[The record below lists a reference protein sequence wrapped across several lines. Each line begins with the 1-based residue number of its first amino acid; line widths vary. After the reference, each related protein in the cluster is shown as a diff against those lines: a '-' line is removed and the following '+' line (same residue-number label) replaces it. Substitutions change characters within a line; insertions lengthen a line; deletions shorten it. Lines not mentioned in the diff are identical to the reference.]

1 MDTGAE
7 KVPLSVADFIEWVNA
22 SLTKHRARVSGEITK
37 VSRYDFGYF
46 FDLKDKDGK
55 AVMNCFINTYNYRRN
70 GVELKQG
77 MEVIATGMPQVY
89 VARGSFTF
97 QATTLEP
104 VGNGKLQQEYE
115 LLKKK
120 LETEGLFANKRPLP
134 RFPHKIGVITS
145 KAGDVIHDFETNI
158 GRYGFELQFVDS
170 RVEGK
175 DAIHELLA
183 AIATL
188 AKRDVDVLVVMKG
201 GGSLESFQAFN
212 TESVVRALAAFPKP
226 VITGIGHEPDITLS
240 QLVADYGASTPSIAA
255 KKLNETWDA
264 GVQQIRE
271 LEMGVLSGFKELQA
285 RAATALDRA
294 SSSVWHQFRSI
305 EKQIVRMKSAV
316 QTATSLMRVRI
327 DRHTTTLEQSGA
339 TIARVCEA
347 GVRNTSQ
354 KIADAI
360 TRILDTER
368 EGIEDI
374 GNEVNT
380 HGETV
385 LRPFAPAMATAN
397 TNVARYEREINAYSP
412 ERNLSLGYSIAYLDG
427 NLVRSTKQLRV
438 GETVELKVSDGSFTS
453 KVEGIES

>member
-1 MDTGAE
+1 MIIREE
-7 KVPLSVADFIEWVNA
+7 KEPLSVIDFIEWVNG
-22 SLTKHRARVSGEITK
+22 SLTKHRARVAGEITK
-37 VSRYDFGYF
+37 ATRYEFGWF
-46 FDLKDKDGK
+46 FDLKDKKGE
-55 AVMNCFINTYNYRRN
+55 AMLNCFVSSYDYRKN
-70 GVELKQG
+70 GVELEQG
-77 MEVIATGMPQVY
+77 QEIIATGMPQVY
-89 VARGSFTF
+89 ARKGTFTF
-97 QATTLEP
+97 KATTLEP
-104 VGNGKLQQEYE
+104 VGDGKLQQEYE

-120 LETEGLFANKRPLP
+120 LETEGLFTNKRPLP
-134 RFPHKIGVITS
+134 KFPHKVGVITS

-158 GRYGFELQFVDS
+158 GRYGFQLQFVDS

-188 AKRDVDVLVVMKG
+188 AKRDIDVLVVMKG

-212 TESVVRALAAFPKP
+212 TESVVRALATFPKP

-271 LEMGVLSGFKELQA
+271 LEMSVRSSFKELQA
-285 RAATALDRA
+285 RVAAALDRA
-294 SSSVWHQFRSI
+294 SSSVWHQFRNI
-305 EKQIVRMKSAV
+305 ERQIVRMKGAV

-327 DRHTTTLEQSGA
+327 DRHTATLENSGA
-339 TIARVCEA
+339 TIARVCDA

-354 KIADAI
+354 KISEAI
-360 TRILDTER
+360 ARIFDSER
-368 EGIEDI
+368 EGIE
-374 GNEVNT
+374 EVGRGLNT
-380 HGETV
+380 HSDTV
-385 LRPFAPAMATAN
+385 LRPFAPAIAAAD
-397 TNVARYEREINAYSP
+397 TNIGRYEREINAYSP

-427 NLVRSTKQLRV
+427 KLVRSTKQLKV
-438 GETVELKVSDGSFTS
+438 GETIEMRVSDGSFIS